1 MKITNNVTVSANQ
14 SVGKVNRTANATGSQ
29 FSALMDG
36 KKEDQT
42 RQELE
47 ELMEDIKRE
56 GEKMIDDKNID
67 ILVNYKKKIKSFVS
81 KAVDFAFEIQDK
93 KGLTRFGR
101 GKILKVVAQIDDA
114 LVELTEQFLADERS
128 RLKMLEKVGE
138 LQGMLYNIYA

>member
-1 MKITNNVTVSANQ
+1 MKIENNVAISANQ
-14 SVGKVNRTANATGSQ
+14 SVGKVNRPTSAVGSQ
-29 FSALMDG
+29 FSALMG
-36 KKEDQT
+36 EKKDSQT

-47 ELMEDIKRE
+47 EMMEDIRRE

-101 GKILKVVAQIDDA
+101 GKILKVVSQIDDA

-128 RLKMLEKVGE
+128 RIKMLEKVGE